1 MISIGITTFNR
12 CDIVSRAVR
21 SALGFAAA
29 VQGAVV
35 LVDDGSIDAT
45 ATIIERDFRSALND
59 GSLTY
64 VRHEANLGVT
74 AAKNTAFDRIQA
86 GWVLFLD
93 SDDELIRESA
103 VGVAAVLASHNNEAL
118 VFFRCVDQTG
128 TLVGLPFD
136 EPQRLSLSRYIT
148 HTSYGESL
156 IAINKTVVAEAPFD
170 ADLRGYEGI
179 GCARLIE
186 RFGPAL
192 LTTIVARRYDR
203 TRADRLSSLAGTLR
217 RADRLATGHL
227 RYLRLFGK
235 NMRIST
241 KLSMQIKVLVYFL
254 AGLVASILLWSRNA
268 ERR

>member
-12 CDIVSRAVR
+12 CDIVGRAVR

-29 VQGAVV
+29 VQGTVV
-35 LVDDGSIDAT
+35 LVDDGSVDAT
-45 ATIIERDFRSALND
+45 ATIIERDFGSALKD
-59 GSLTY
+59 GSLRY
-64 VRHEANLGVT
+64 VRHETNLGVT
-74 AAKNTAFDRIQA
+74 AAKNTAFDRIPG

-93 SDDELIRESA
+93 SDDEFIGESA
-103 VGVAAVLASHNNEAL
+103 ADVAAVLARHDNEAL
-118 VFFRCVDQTG
+118 VFFRCVDQAG
-128 TLVGLPFD
+128 NLVGQPFD
-136 EPQRLSLSRYIT
+136 GPQRLSLSRYST

-156 IAINKTVVAEAPFD
+156 VAINKTVAPEAPFD
-170 ADLRGYEGI
+170 ADLYGYEGI

-192 LTTIVARRYDR
+192 LTTIVTRRYDR
-203 TRADRLSSLAGTLR
+203 TRDDRLSSLAGTFR
-217 RADRLATGHL
+217 RAERLATGHL

-254 AGLVASILLWSRNA
+254 GGLVASMLWSPDGK
-268 ERR
+268 RR